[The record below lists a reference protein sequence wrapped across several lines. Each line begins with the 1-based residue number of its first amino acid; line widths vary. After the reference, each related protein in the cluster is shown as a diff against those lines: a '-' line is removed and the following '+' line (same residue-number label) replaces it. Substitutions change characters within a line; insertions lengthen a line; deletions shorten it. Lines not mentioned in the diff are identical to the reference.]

1 MFVIFRRRGAKTSN
15 GFVVPGKSFYQKEI
29 EIEQTLNLFKSFE
42 SSKSS
47 YPWPQHREPMKD
59 SLAELFH
66 FLAPG
71 KTSRT
76 LIWRTGHWSVLQN
89 NVLDIFPGATNMKMQ
104 CPRIMLFTIFF
115 PLQSFTLDVPLP
127 PPSPTHPSLPPW

>member
-1 MFVIFRRRGAKTSN
+1 MLLFIHFFFRRRGAKTSN

-71 KTSRT
+71 KKPRT

-89 NVLDIFPGATNMKMQ
+89 NVLGFFPGAKKHENAV
-104 CPRIMLFTIFF
+104 PENNVVYNFF
-115 PLQSFTLDVPLP
+115 SIAKFRP
-127 PPSPTHPSLPPW
+127 